1 MDCSLPGSSVHG
13 ILWARILVWVAM
25 PFSRGIFPTQEGN
38 PGLLHCRQILYHL
51 RHQGSP
57 RRTYILTI
65 INLEEELEWG
75 VLLVGERVNWLLS
88 SESVVK
94 SSMRERKRA
103 GLKTKST
110 GHDNQLY
117 TEGKKEEEI

>member
-1 MDCSLPGSSVHG
+1 M
-13 ILWARILVWVAM
+13 
-25 PFSRGIFPTQEGN
+25 
-38 PGLLHCRQILYHL
+38 
-51 RHQGSP
+51 
-57 RRTYILTI
+57 
-65 INLEEELEWG
+65 
-75 VLLVGERVNWLLS
+75 GERVNWLLS

-117 TEGKKEEEI
+117 TEGKKEEEIYCHFSCRMRHRG